1 MPANQKVFPEITR
14 EKYDVF
20 RQEVREKTW
29 IPPYSDSGFLRGAGG
44 LFADLAFDEPAKT
57 VSIRIRE
64 LPKGETHMSFF
75 NKIEDVLKSISV

>member
-1 MPANQKVFPEITR
+1 MPANQKVFTEITR

-29 IPPYSDSGFLRGAGG
+29 IPPYSDSGFLRGAG
-44 LFADLAFDEPAKT
+44 LFADLTFDEPGQT
-57 VSIRIRE
+57 ISIRVRE

-75 NKIEDVLKSISV
+75 NKLEDVLKSITV

>member
-20 RQEVREKTW
+20 RQDVREKAW
-29 IPPYSDSGFLRGAGG
+29 IPPYGDSGFLRGAG

>member
-20 RQEVREKTW
+20 RQDVREKAW
-29 IPPYSDSGFLRGAGG
+29 IPPYGDSGFLRGAG
-44 LFADLAFDEPAKT
+44 LFADLAFGEPAKT